1 MARGRSFLGFG
12 NSSAMCVTPSGVPM
26 VKAPL
31 STPVRNATPLPQ
43 PVVLFQS
50 DHTKELLACCLGI
63 AAITMIVTIPPTI
76 TWRRSKNLCAE
87 SVAAIFTT
95 NNPNFCR
102 AGKNLLRNTVAAM
115 QSHVI
120 PINEIKIW
128 IG

>member
-50 DHTKELLACCLGI
+50 DHTKELLACCFGI
-63 AAITMIVTIPPTI
+63 TAITMIVTIPPAI
-76 TWRRSKNLCAE
+76 TWKPSKNLCAVSSGCDIYHE
-87 SVAAIFTT
+87 
-95 NNPNFCR
+95 
-102 AGKNLLRNTVAAM
+102 
-115 QSHVI
+115 QSEFLQNRQEPVKKHGRCYAE
-120 PINEIKIW
+120 PCYTDQ
-128 IG
+128 